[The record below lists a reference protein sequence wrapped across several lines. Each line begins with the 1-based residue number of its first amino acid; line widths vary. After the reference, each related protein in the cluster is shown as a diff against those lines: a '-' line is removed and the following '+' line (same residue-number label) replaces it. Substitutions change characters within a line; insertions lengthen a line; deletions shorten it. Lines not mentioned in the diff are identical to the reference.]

1 METKKERTDIHLII
15 AVSMVALSFI
25 AAGTVY
31 NINDRTLMSK
41 NIEQAITKGID
52 PLSVKCSYQTS
63 IDPICLSYSMKK

>member
-1 METKKERTDIHLII
+1 MEPKKDRTDIHFII
-15 AVSMVALSFI
+15 AISIVALSLI

-63 IDPICLSYSMKK
+63 IDPICISYSMKK